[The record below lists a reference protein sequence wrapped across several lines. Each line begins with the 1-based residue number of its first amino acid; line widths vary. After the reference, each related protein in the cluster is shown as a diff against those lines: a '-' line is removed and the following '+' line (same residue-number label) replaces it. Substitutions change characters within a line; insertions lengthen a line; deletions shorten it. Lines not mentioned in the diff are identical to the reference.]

1 MDGQSRQGSKGI
13 KDYTAFW
20 AVKHGFTLHNLTFN
34 VKVKHLY
41 PINNWEPD
49 FLKRQIAHPW
59 QNAGTVQLTGYQF
72 LAKVKPISAF

>member
-1 MDGQSRQGSKGI
+1 MDGQSRQGSKRHQRLYG
-13 KDYTAFW
+13 FL
-20 AVKHGFTLHNLTFN
+20 AVKHGSTLHNLTLN

-41 PINNWEPD
+41 PINNWEPG

-72 LAKVKPISAF
+72 FSKS